1 MHRIFTVI
9 GTILVYTKYAYC
21 DQGIDLY
28 SVRYNNLDIDTILN
42 SDRLVTNYVEC
53 LLSRKPCSPEGKEL
67 KRILPEALRTKCG
80 RCSNSQKEVAL
91 KVLKKLYVYY
101 PKHYNDLRAKW
112 DQTGEYHRRFEEYLR
127 EERFN
132 TISGDTDRDQ
142 TQVVQKISPQN
153 PITTPASTTAH
164 QISTLDTQ
172 RPARNPDDVQQNPT
186 LNQFDLFNRFGGE
199 DDENDQTA
207 RIPSV
212 QAPSMTAPQQH
223 TVKTPSSTN
232 PTYLP
237 PFMTSSSLS
246 NTNSFSTAR
255 PSYPSVNPTK
265 ATSPPVMT
273 TNRPVTE
280 KMPSATTTVLPS
292 VATIRPIDY
301 FFVPPVYQPP
311 NGQGPIANL
320 IHRLGYKISNTADFL
335 AEMLRGTVKTFT

>member
-164 QISTLDTQ
+164 Q
-172 RPARNPDDVQQNPT
+172 
-186 LNQFDLFNRFGGE
+186 
-199 DDENDQTA
+199 
-207 RIPSV
+207 
-212 QAPSMTAPQQH
+212 
-223 TVKTPSSTN
+223 
-232 PTYLP
+232 
-237 PFMTSSSLS
+237 
-246 NTNSFSTAR
+246 AR

-335 AEMLRGTVKTFT
+335 AEMLRGTVKALHNTEYDTTHHTNKKKSIKDMRLDHQLNRKLKKTKRYRTDVTQNTRTIF